1 MKILA
6 FEAMGKGSSCA
17 WLDDSSTDQITAPS
31 GSSAED
37 LVADIQILWQRY
49 GAPDVLAVAN
59 GPGSF
64 TGLRIA
70 VTAARSLAAL
80 ENLPIIA
87 VDALAALAV
96 AAGPGLWR
104 ACWSLK
110 RDVTF
115 TGVYQVGDVS
125 SSRLPAFGVYRVDEV
140 LTTLSPATAVSDAA
154 GIPTDHPQAVCIGP
168 ALRTK
173 PLLFAGLQTGN
184 TEELNAL
191 MVGRAA
197 RFFPQ
202 ISWQECLPQ
211 YGLASDPELR
221 RSANR

>member
-17 WLDDSSTDQITAPS
+17 WLDKTTTDSIAAPS

-37 LVADIQILWQRY
+37 LVADIQVLWNRH
-49 GAPDVLAVAN
+49 GKPDVLAVAN

-115 TGVYQVGDVS
+115 TGVY
-125 SSRLPAFGVYRVDEV
+125 RVDEV

-154 GIPTDHPQAVCIGP
+154 GIPTDPPQAVCIGP

-221 RSANR
+221 RSAKH

>member
-6 FEAMGKGSSCA
+6 FEAMGRGSSCA
-17 WLDDSSTDQITAPS
+17 WLDDTTPDQITAPS
-31 GSSAED
+31 GSAAED
-37 LVADIQILWQRY
+37 LVADLQILWQRH
-49 GAPDVLAVAN
+49 GRPDALSVAN

-87 VDALAALAV
+87 VDALAALAL

-115 TGVYQVGDVS
+115 TGVYQVSDG
-125 SSRLPAFGVYRVDEV
+125 
-140 LTTLSPATAVSDAA
+140 LTTVAPATAVLDAE
-154 GIPTDHPQAVCIGP
+154 GIPSDHPLAVCIGP
-168 ALRTK
+168 ALTTK
-173 PLLFAGLQTGN
+173 PHLFMGLHTGSAA
-184 TEELNAL
+184 ELNAV

-197 RFFPQ
+197 RHFPQ
-202 ISWQECLPQ
+202 ISWQDCLPQ

-221 RSANR
+221 RSANH